1 MEKADDE
8 NLNQLMEDVNRDD
21 FKNSLANLI
30 GKGKPQKKKP
40 MSLLNYKQQ
49 ESQPAWFKENDDH
62 FYHSV
67 TSGSSPFNE
76 WYEFESEEDALDFAL
91 TFESQSVIDRYSR
104 VTVDGKDRWYDND
117 DVIYVD
123 DTEEYSVTPDATPA
137 SFADLAQ
144 AESRF

>member
-1 MEKADDE
+1 
-8 NLNQLMEDVNRDD
+8 
-21 FKNSLANLI
+21 
-30 GKGKPQKKKP
+30 

-91 TFESQSVIDRYSR
+91 TFESQSVIDHYCR

-117 DVIYVD
+117 DVISFDEVD
-123 DTEEYSVTPDATPA
+123 GYTVEEGAKPA

>member
-1 MEKADDE
+1 
-8 NLNQLMEDVNRDD
+8 
-21 FKNSLANLI
+21 
-30 GKGKPQKKKP
+30 

-49 ESQPAWFKENDDH
+49 ESQPAWFNENANH
-62 FYHSV
+62 FYHAV

-76 WYEFESEEDALDFAL
+76 WYEFETEADALDFAL
-91 TFESQSVIDRYSR
+91 TFESQSVIEHYCR

-123 DTEEYSVTPDATPA
+123 DTEEYTVTPDATPA

-144 AESRF
+144 AASRC

>member
-1 MEKADDE
+1 
-8 NLNQLMEDVNRDD
+8 
-21 FKNSLANLI
+21 
-30 GKGKPQKKKP
+30 

-49 ESQPAWFKENDDH
+49 ESQPAWFNENANH
-62 FYHSV
+62 FYHAV

-76 WYEFESEEDALDFAL
+76 WYEFETEADALDFAL
-91 TFESQSVIDRYSR
+91 TFESQSVVDHFCR

-123 DTEEYSVTPDATPA
+123 DTEEYTVTPDATPA

>member
-1 MEKADDE
+1 
-8 NLNQLMEDVNRDD
+8 
-21 FKNSLANLI
+21 
-30 GKGKPQKKKP
+30 

>member
-1 MEKADDE
+1 
-8 NLNQLMEDVNRDD
+8 
-21 FKNSLANLI
+21 
-30 GKGKPQKKKP
+30 

-49 ESQPAWFKENDDH
+49 ESQPVWFKENDDH

-76 WYEFESEEDALDFAL
+76 WYEFKTEADALDFAL
-91 TFESQSVIDRYSR
+91 TFESQSVIDHYCR

-117 DVIYVD
+117 R
-123 DTEEYSVTPDATPA
+123 PDGSNVGCLPIAAYENRPA

>member
-1 MEKADDE
+1 
-8 NLNQLMEDVNRDD
+8 
-21 FKNSLANLI
+21 
-30 GKGKPQKKKP
+30 

-76 WYEFESEEDALDFAL
+76 WYEFESEEDALNFAL
-91 TFESQSVIDRYSR
+91 TFESQSVIDHFSR
-104 VTVDGKDRWYDND
+104 VTVEGKERWYDND

-123 DTEEYSVTPDATPA
+123 DTEEYTVTPDATPA

>member
-1 MEKADDE
+1 
-8 NLNQLMEDVNRDD
+8 
-21 FKNSLANLI
+21 
-30 GKGKPQKKKP
+30 

-49 ESQPAWFKENDDH
+49 ESQPAWFKEDDDH

-76 WYEFESEEDALDFAL
+76 WYEFEREEDALDFAL

-123 DTEEYSVTPDATPA
+123 DTEEYTVTPDATPA

>member
-1 MEKADDE
+1 
-8 NLNQLMEDVNRDD
+8 
-21 FKNSLANLI
+21 
-30 GKGKPQKKKP
+30 

-76 WYEFESEEDALDFAL
+76 WYEFESEEDALNFAL
-91 TFESQSVIDRYSR
+91 TFESQSVIDHLSR
-104 VTVDGKDRWYDND
+104 VTVEGKERWYDND

-123 DTEEYSVTPDATPA
+123 DTEEYTVTPDATPA

>member
-1 MEKADDE
+1 
-8 NLNQLMEDVNRDD
+8 
-21 FKNSLANLI
+21 
-30 GKGKPQKKKP
+30 

-123 DTEEYSVTPDATPA
+123 DTEEYTVTPDATPA

>member
-1 MEKADDE
+1 
-8 NLNQLMEDVNRDD
+8 
-21 FKNSLANLI
+21 
-30 GKGKPQKKKP
+30 

-49 ESQPAWFKENDDH
+49 ESQPDWFKENHDH
-62 FYHSV
+62 FYHSI
-67 TSGSSPFNE
+67 TSGASPFNE
-76 WYEFESEEDALDFAL
+76 WYEFESESEALDFSL
-91 TFESQSVIDRYSR
+91 TFQSQSVIDHYTR

-123 DTEEYSVTPDATPA
+123 DTEEYCVTPDATPA